1 MNQAMNVALV
11 VIILSSF
18 YLLGARHFKPMIK
31 AFALQAIL
39 LGLMP
44 VITNT
49 KNFSHEALYLSLI
62 LVSAKGILFP
72 WVLFR
77 TIKKNNILTEVAP
90 FLSPAKSIFLG
101 LIALVFSFWFS
112 TRFPVKAPFSSFT
125 IAVAFFT
132 LLSGLFCIMG
142 RKSAFNQVLGYLLF
156 ENGIFLL
163 ALILARGIPLMIEL
177 GVLFDVFAGLI
188 IMTVAIG
195 HIGREFEH
203 LDVHSLNQL
212 KG

>member
-1 MNQAMNVALV
+1 MNISLV
-11 VIILSSF
+11 LIILSSF
-18 YLLGARHFKPMIK
+18 YLLGARHYKALVK
-31 AFALQAIL
+31 AFTLQAIL
-39 LGLMP
+39 LSLMP
-44 VITNT
+44 IITNT
-49 KNFSHEALYLSLI
+49 KNFSHEAFYLSLI
-62 LVSAKGILFP
+62 LITAKGVVFP

-77 TIKKNNILTEVAP
+77 TMRKGKISAEMKLLI
-90 FLSPAKSIFLG
+90 SPAKSIFLG
-101 LIALVFSFWFS
+101 LIALIFSFWFS
-112 TRFPVKAPFSSFT
+112 TRFPVKGPFTSFT

-132 LLSGLFCIMG
+132 LLSGLFCIIG
-142 RKSAFNQVLGYLLF
+142 RKSAFSQVLGYLIF

-195 HIGREFEH
+195 HISREFEH

>member
-1 MNQAMNVALV
+1 
-11 VIILSSF
+11 
-18 YLLGARHFKPMIK
+18 
-31 AFALQAIL
+31 
-39 LGLMP
+39 
-44 VITNT
+44 
-49 KNFSHEALYLSLI
+49 
-62 LVSAKGILFP
+62 
-72 WVLFR
+72 
-77 TIKKNNILTEVAP
+77 
-90 FLSPAKSIFLG
+90 
-101 LIALVFSFWFS
+101 
-112 TRFPVKAPFSSFT
+112 
-125 IAVAFFT
+125 
-132 LLSGLFCIMG
+132 MG

>member
-1 MNQAMNVALV
+1 MNQALNVALV
-11 VIILSSF
+11 VIILSTF
-18 YLLGARHFKPMIK
+18 FILGMKNFKPMIK
-31 AFALQAIL
+31 AFALQAVL

-44 VITNT
+44 LISSI
-49 KNFSHEALYLSLI
+49 KNFSHEALILSLI
-62 LVSAKGILFP
+62 LVVSKGIIFP
-72 WVLFR
+72 WVLMR
-77 TIKKNNILTEVAP
+77 TIRKSQMASEPVLFI
-90 FLSPAKSIFLG
+90 SPAKSIFLG
-101 LIALVFSFWFS
+101 LLAFMFAFWFS
-112 TRFPVKAPFSSFT
+112 ARFPIKAPFSSFT

-132 LLSGLFCIMG
+132 LLAGLFTIMG
-142 RKSAFNQVLGYLLF
+142 RKSAFNQVIGYLVF

-163 ALILARGIPLMIEL
+163 ALSLARGIPLMIEL